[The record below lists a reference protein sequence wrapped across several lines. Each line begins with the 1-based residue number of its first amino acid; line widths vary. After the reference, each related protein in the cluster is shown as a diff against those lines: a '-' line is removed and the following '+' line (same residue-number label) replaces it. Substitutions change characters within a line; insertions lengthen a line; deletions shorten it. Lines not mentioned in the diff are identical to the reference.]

1 MSRSAEWLSRL
12 RRELTGRGRLGAGEL
27 GLLGRVLAVVG
38 AVWAFAELTDAV
50 LEGGTR
56 AFDRAVLLALRQSGD
71 LARPVGP
78 AWVVD
83 AARSLTALGDWT
95 VLLLLTVVVVGFLL
109 LQGRRRM
116 AGFVVA
122 AMLGGEALATVL
134 KELVARPRPDVV
146 PHLVSVQ
153 TSSFPSG
160 HSMMAAV
167 AYLTLAA
174 LAARVVAE
182 RRLKVYL
189 LVVAMG
195 VTLLVGVTRV
205 YLGVHYPTDVLAG
218 WTAGLAW
225 ALLCGV
231 AARALQRR
239 GRIRR

>member
-1 MSRSAEWLSRL
+1 MTGPVRWLARL
-12 RRELTGRGRLGAGEL
+12 RQELSGRGRLGAGEL
-27 GLLGRVLAVVG
+27 GLLGLALVVVG
-38 AVWAFAELTDAV
+38 AAWAFAELTDAV
-50 LEGGTR
+50 VEGGTR
-56 AFDRAVLLALRQSGD
+56 SFDRAVLLALRRSGD

-78 AWVVD
+78 DWLTGVAH
-83 AARSLTALGDWT
+83 SLTALGDWA
-95 VLLLLTVVVVGFLL
+95 VLLLLTAVVVGFLL

-116 AGFVVA
+116 AGFVVV
-122 AMLGGEALATVL
+122 AMAGGQALATIL
-134 KELVARPRPDVV
+134 KVLVARPRPEVV

-182 RRLKVYL
+182 RRLKVYVL
-189 LVVAMG
+189 AVAMG
-195 VTLLVGVTRV
+195 LTLIVGVTRV

-225 ALLCGV
+225 ALLCGLV
-231 AARALQRR
+231 ARALQRR